1 MKYESVIGLE
11 VHAELSTATKIYCSC
26 KNEFGLDVNTSCCP
40 VCTGMPG
47 TLPVLNK
54 KVVDY
59 AIKAGLALHC
69 DITRRGKQ
77 DRKNYFYP
85 DLPKAYQISQFDL
98 PLCTNG
104 YVEIDVNGEKKKIG
118 ITRIHIE
125 EDAGKLTHSIM
136 GDESY
141 VDFNRCGVPLIEIV
155 SEPDLRSAEEARI
168 YLETL
173 KSILQYIEVSDCKME
188 EGSLRCDINVS
199 LRLEGQKEFGTRT
212 EMKNVSTFSGGQRA
226 IEYEIARQTE
236 ILENGGVIDQET
248 RRWDDMKN
256 ENVLLRSKEEAHD
269 YRYFP
274 EPDLMPIVV
283 DDAWIE
289 SIRAELPEL
298 PDVKKA
304 RYLSDYGITDYEA
317 SIIVANKD
325 MARFFEACVEDG
337 GDAKQVSNWV
347 LGDISKILKEKE
359 QGFDQIPFAPSDLNA
374 LIGMVADK
382 AISTTA
388 AKKVLDGM
396 FASAKAPKVLVDEL
410 GLSQI
415 SDTGALEALVQEII
429 SQNPQSLDDYKNG
442 KTRALGFL
450 VGQAMKASKG
460 KGNPQIL
467 NQLILEKL
475 EAYKNA

>member
-199 LRLEGQKEFGTRT
+199 LRPEGQKEFGTRT

-382 AISTTA
+382 TISTTA

>member
-1 MKYESVIGLE
+1 MNYESVIGLE
-11 VHAELSTATKIYCSC
+11 VHAELSTNTKIYCSC

-40 VCTGMPG
+40 ICTGMPG

-54 KVVDY
+54 KVVEY
-59 AIKAGLALHC
+59 AIKAGLALNC
-69 DITRRGKQ
+69 SITREGKQ

-98 PLCTNG
+98 PLCTDG
-104 YVEIDVNGEKKKIG
+104 YVDIDVNGEKKRIG

-125 EDAGKLTHSIM
+125 EDAGKLIHSVM

-199 LRLEGQKEFGTRT
+199 LRPVGSEKFGTRS
-212 EMKNVSTFSGGQRA
+212 EMKNVSTFSGTQRA
-226 IEYEIARQTE
+226 IEYEIGRQTE
-236 ILENGGVIDQET
+236 ILDNGGVIEQET
-248 RRWDDMKN
+248 RRWDDAKG

-283 DDAWIE
+283 DDEWIE
-289 SIRAELPEL
+289 SIRATLPEM
-298 PDVKKA
+298 PDVKKS
-304 RYLSDYGITDYEA
+304 RYTGELGLGDYEA
-317 SIIVANKD
+317 GIIVGNKS
-325 MARFFEACVEDG
+325 MARFFDKCVELG
-337 GDAKQVSNWV
+337 GNAKAVANW
-347 LGDISKILKEKE
+347 LQGDIMKVVKDKDIT
-359 QGFDQIPFAPSDLNA
+359 FDEIAFTPEDLNELA
-374 LIGMVADK
+374 SIVDK
-382 AISTTA
+382 GTISITA
-388 AKKVLDGM
+388 AKKVLAKM
-396 FASAKAPKVLVDEL
+396 FETAEKPSKIVDDL
-410 GLSQI
+410 GLAQI
-415 SDTGALEALVQEII
+415 SDEGAIEAMVNAVLDK
-429 SQNPQSLDDYKNG
+429 NPQSFEDYKNG

-450 VGQAMKASKG
+450 VGMVMKESKG
-460 KGNPQIL
+460 KGNPQII
-467 NQLILEKL
+467 NKMILERL
-475 EAYKNA
+475 EAYKNS

>member
-1 MKYESVIGLE
+1 MNYESVIGLE
-11 VHAELSTATKIYCSC
+11 VHAELATNTKIYCSC

-40 VCTGMPG
+40 ICTGMPG

-54 KVVDY
+54 KVVEY
-59 AIKAGLALHC
+59 AIKAGLALNC
-69 DITRRGKQ
+69 SITHTGKQ

-98 PLCTNG
+98 PLCTDG
-104 YVEIDVNGEKKKIG
+104 YVDIDVNGEKKRIG

-125 EDAGKLTHSIM
+125 EDAGKLIHSVM

-199 LRLEGQKEFGTRT
+199 LRPIGSDKFGTRS
-212 EMKNVSTFSGGQRA
+212 EMKNVSTFSGTQRA
-226 IEYEIARQTE
+226 IEYEIGRQTE
-236 ILENGGVIDQET
+236 ILSNGGVIEQET
-248 RRWDDMKN
+248 RRWDDAKG

-283 DDAWIE
+283 SDEWIE
-289 SIRAELPEL
+289 EIRSTLPEM

-304 RYLSDYGITDYEA
+304 RYTEKLGLGDYEA
-317 SIIVANKD
+317 GIIVGNKSI
-325 MARFFEACVEDG
+325 ARFFDSCMELG
-337 GDAKQVSNWV
+337 GNPKAVANW
-347 LGDISKILKEKE
+347 LQGDIMKYVKDNDIT
-359 QGFDQIPFAPSDLNA
+359 FDDVPFAPSALNELA
-374 LIGMVADK
+374 EITEKGT
-382 AISTTA
+382 ISVTA
-388 AKKVLDGM
+388 AKKVLAKM
-396 FASAKAPKVLVDEL
+396 FVSADAPAKIVDEL
-410 GLSQI
+410 GLAQI
-415 SDTGALEALVQEII
+415 NDESAIEAMVNGVLEK
-429 SQNPQSLDDYKNG
+429 NPQSFEDYKNG

-450 VGQAMKASKG
+450 VGMVMKESKG
-460 KGNPQIL
+460 KGNPQII
-467 NQLILEKL
+467 NKMILERL
-475 EAYKNA
+475 EAYKNK

>member
-1 MKYESVIGLE
+1 MNYESVIGLE
-11 VHAELSTATKIYCSC
+11 VHAELSTNTKIYCSC

-40 VCTGMPG
+40 ICTGMPG

-54 KVVDY
+54 KVVEY
-59 AIKAGLALHC
+59 AIKAGLALNC
-69 DITRRGKQ
+69 NITREGKQ

-98 PLCTNG
+98 PLCTDG
-104 YVEIDVNGEKKKIG
+104 YVDIDVNGEKKRIG

-125 EDAGKLTHSIM
+125 EDAGKLIHSVM

-199 LRLEGQKEFGTRT
+199 LRPVGSEKFGTRS
-212 EMKNVSTFSGGQRA
+212 EMKNVSTFSGTQRA
-226 IEYEIARQTE
+226 IEYEIGRQTE
-236 ILENGGVIDQET
+236 ILESGGVIEQET
-248 RRWDDMKN
+248 RRWDDAKG

-283 DDAWIE
+283 SDEWIE
-289 SIRAELPEL
+289 EIRATIPEM

-304 RYLSDYGITDYEA
+304 RYMNDLGLGDYE
-317 SIIVANKD
+317 SGIIVGNKS
-325 MARFFEACVEDG
+325 MARFFDSCIEKG
-337 GDAKQVSNWV
+337 GNAKSIANWLQGDIMKYV
-347 LGDISKILKEKE
+347 KDNDITFDDIPFTPDSLNELSAITEKGDIS
-359 QGFDQIPFAPSDLNA
+359 
-374 LIGMVADK
+374 V
-382 AISTTA
+382 TA
-388 AKKVLDGM
+388 AKKVLAKM
-396 FASAKAPKVLVDEL
+396 FETNDKPSKIVDDL
-410 GLSQI
+410 GLAQI
-415 SDTGALEALVQEII
+415 SDTSAIEAMVNAVLDK
-429 SQNPQSLDDYKNG
+429 NPQSFEDYKNG

-450 VGQAMKASKG
+450 VGMVMKESKG
-460 KGNPQIL
+460 KGNPQII
-467 NQLILEKL
+467 NKMILDRL
-475 EAYKNA
+475 EEYKNK

>member
-1 MKYESVIGLE
+1 MNYESVIGLE
-11 VHAELSTATKIYCSC
+11 VHAELSTNTKIYCSC

-54 KVVDY
+54 KVVEY
-59 AIKAGLALHC
+59 AIKAGLALNC
-69 DITRRGKQ
+69 DITREGKQ

-104 YVEIDVNGEKKKIG
+104 YVDIEVGGEKKRIG

-125 EDAGKLTHSIM
+125 EDAGKLIHSVM

-155 SEPDLRSAEEARI
+155 SEPDLRSAEEAKA

-199 LRLEGQKEFGTRT
+199 LRPVGSTEYGTRS
-212 EMKNVSTFSGGQRA
+212 EMKNVSTFSGTYRA
-226 IEYEIARQTE
+226 IEYEIGRQTK
-236 ILENGGVIDQET
+236 ILESGGVVEQET
-248 RRWDDMKN
+248 HRWDDAKG

-283 DDAWIE
+283 SDEWIE
-289 SIRAELPEL
+289 EIRATIPEM

-304 RYLSDYGITDYEA
+304 RYMNELGLGDYEA
-317 SIIVANKD
+317 GIIVSNKS
-325 MARFFEACVEDG
+325 MARFFDNCISLG
-337 GDAKQVSNWV
+337 GNAKSVANW
-347 LGDISKILKEKE
+347 LQGDIMKYTKDNDIT
-359 QGFDQIPFAPSDLNA
+359 FDDIPFTPGDLNE
-374 LIGMVADK
+374 LSSITEKGE
-382 AISTTA
+382 ISITA
-388 AKKVLDGM
+388 AKKVLAKM
-396 FASAKAPKVLVDEL
+396 FETQEKPSKIVDDL
-410 GLSQI
+410 GLKQI
-415 SDTGALEALVQEII
+415 SDEGAIEQMVNAVLDK
-429 SQNPQSLDDYKNG
+429 NPQSFEDYKNG

-450 VGQAMKASKG
+450 VGMVMKESKG
-460 KGNPQIL
+460 KGNPQII
-467 NQLILEKL
+467 NKMILERL
-475 EAYKNA
+475 EAYKNS

>member
-1 MKYESVIGLE
+1 MNYESVIGLE
-11 VHAELSTATKIYCSC
+11 VHAELATNTKIYCSC

-40 VCTGMPG
+40 ICTGMPG

-54 KVVDY
+54 KVVEY
-59 AIKAGLALHC
+59 AIKAGLALNC
-69 DITRRGKQ
+69 SITHTGKQ

-98 PLCTNG
+98 PLCTDG
-104 YVEIDVNGEKKKIG
+104 YVDIDVNGEKKRIG

-125 EDAGKLTHSIM
+125 EDAGKLIHSVM

-199 LRLEGQKEFGTRT
+199 LRPIGSDKFGTRS
-212 EMKNVSTFSGGQRA
+212 EMKNVSTFSGTQRA
-226 IEYEIARQTE
+226 IEYEIGRQTE
-236 ILENGGVIDQET
+236 ILSNGGVIEQET
-248 RRWDDMKN
+248 RRWDDAKG

-283 DDAWIE
+283 SDEWIE
-289 SIRAELPEL
+289 EIRSTLPEM

-304 RYLSDYGITDYEA
+304 RYTEKLGLGDYEA
-317 SIIVANKD
+317 GIIVGNKS
-325 MARFFEACVEDG
+325 MARFFDSCMELG
-337 GDAKQVSNWV
+337 GNPKAVANW
-347 LGDISKILKEKE
+347 LQGDIMKYVKDNDIT
-359 QGFDQIPFAPSDLNA
+359 FDDVPFAPSALNELA
-374 LIGMVADK
+374 EITEKGT
-382 AISTTA
+382 ISVTA
-388 AKKVLDGM
+388 AKKVLAKM
-396 FASAKAPKVLVDEL
+396 FVSADAPAKIVDEL
-410 GLSQI
+410 GLAQI
-415 SDTGALEALVQEII
+415 NDESAIEAMVNGVLEK
-429 SQNPQSLDDYKNG
+429 NPQSFEDYKNG

-450 VGQAMKASKG
+450 VGMVMKESKG
-460 KGNPQIL
+460 KGNPQII
-467 NQLILEKL
+467 NKMILERL
-475 EAYKNA
+475 EAYKNK

>member
-1 MKYESVIGLE
+1 MNYESVIGLE
-11 VHAELSTATKIYCSC
+11 VHAELSTNTKIYCSC

-40 VCTGMPG
+40 ICTGMPG

-54 KVVDY
+54 KVVEY
-59 AIKAGLALHC
+59 AIKAGLALNC
-69 DITRRGKQ
+69 TITREGKQ

-98 PLCTNG
+98 PLCTDG
-104 YVEIDVNGEKKKIG
+104 YVDIDVNGEKKRIG

-125 EDAGKLTHSIM
+125 EDAGKLIHSVM

-199 LRLEGQKEFGTRT
+199 LRPVGSEKFGTRS
-212 EMKNVSTFSGGQRA
+212 EMKNVSTFSGTQRA
-226 IEYEIARQTE
+226 IEYEIGRQSK
-236 ILENGGVIDQET
+236 ILDNGGVIEQET
-248 RRWDDMKN
+248 RRWDDAKG

-283 DDAWIE
+283 DDEWIE
-289 SIRAELPEL
+289 SIRETLPEM

-304 RYLSDYGITDYEA
+304 RYTGELGLGDYEA
-317 SIIVANKD
+317 GIIVGNKS
-325 MARFFEACVEDG
+325 MARFFDKCVELG
-337 GDAKQVSNWV
+337 GNVKAVANW
-347 LGDISKILKEKE
+347 LQGDIMKVVKEKDIT
-359 QGFDQIPFAPSDLNA
+359 FDDIAFEPEDLNELA
-374 LIGMVADK
+374 SIVDK
-382 AISTTA
+382 GTISVTA
-388 AKKVLDGM
+388 AKKVLAKM
-396 FASAKAPKVLVDEL
+396 FETCEKPSKIVDDL
-410 GLSQI
+410 GLAQI
-415 SDTGALEALVQEII
+415 NDESAIEAMVNDVLYK
-429 SQNPQSLDDYKNG
+429 NPQSFEDYKNG

-450 VGQAMKASKG
+450 VGMVMKESKG
-460 KGNPQIL
+460 KGNPQII
-467 NQLILEKL
+467 NKMILERL
-475 EAYKNA
+475 EAYKNS

>member
-1 MKYESVIGLE
+1 MNYESVIGLE
-11 VHAELSTATKIYCSC
+11 VHAELSTNTKIYCSC

-40 VCTGMPG
+40 ICTGMPG

-54 KVVDY
+54 KVVEY
-59 AIKAGLALHC
+59 AIKAGLALNC
-69 DITRRGKQ
+69 SITREGKQ

-98 PLCTNG
+98 PLCTDG
-104 YVEIDVNGEKKKIG
+104 YVDIDVNGEKKRIG

-125 EDAGKLTHSIM
+125 EDAGKLIHSVM

-199 LRLEGQKEFGTRT
+199 LRPVGSDKFGTRS
-212 EMKNVSTFSGGQRA
+212 EMKNVSTFSGTQRA
-226 IEYEIARQTE
+226 IEYEIGRQTE
-236 ILENGGVIDQET
+236 ILDNGGVIEQET
-248 RRWDDMKN
+248 RRWDDAKG

-283 DDAWIE
+283 DDEWIE
-289 SIRAELPEL
+289 SIRATLPEM

-304 RYLSDYGITDYEA
+304 RYTGELGLGDYEA
-317 SIIVANKD
+317 GIIVGNKS
-325 MARFFEACVEDG
+325 MARFFDKCVELG
-337 GDAKQVSNWV
+337 GNVKAVANW
-347 LGDISKILKEKE
+347 LQGDIMKVVKEKDIT
-359 QGFDQIPFAPSDLNA
+359 FDDISFTPEDLNELA
-374 LIGMVADK
+374 SIVDK
-382 AISTTA
+382 GAISVTA
-388 AKKVLDGM
+388 AKKVLAKM
-396 FASAKAPKVLVDEL
+396 FETAEKPSKIVDDL
-410 GLSQI
+410 GLAQI
-415 SDTGALEALVQEII
+415 NDESAIEAMVNAVLDK
-429 SQNPQSLDDYKNG
+429 NPQSFEDYKNG
-442 KTRALGFL
+442 NFALK
-450 VGQAMKASKG
+450 VNSPVKG
-460 KGNPQIL
+460 RGALQK
-467 NQLILEKL
+467 
-475 EAYKNA
+475 

>member
-1 MKYESVIGLE
+1 MNYESVIGLE
-11 VHAELSTATKIYCSC
+11 VHAELSTNTKIYCSC

-40 VCTGMPG
+40 ICTGMPG

-54 KVVDY
+54 KVVEY
-59 AIKAGLALHC
+59 AIKAGLALNC
-69 DITRRGKQ
+69 SITREGKQ

-98 PLCTNG
+98 PLCKDG
-104 YVEIDVNGEKKKIG
+104 YVDIDVNGEKKRIG

-125 EDAGKLTHSIM
+125 EDAGKLIHSVM

-199 LRLEGQKEFGTRT
+199 LRPVGSDKFGTRS
-212 EMKNVSTFSGGQRA
+212 EMKNVSTFSGTQRA
-226 IEYEIARQTE
+226 IEYEIGRQTQ
-236 ILENGGVIDQET
+236 ILDNGGVIEQET
-248 RRWDDMKN
+248 RRWDDAKG

-283 DDAWIE
+283 DDEWIE
-289 SIRAELPEL
+289 SIRATLPEM

-304 RYLSDYGITDYEA
+304 RYTGELGLGDYEA
-317 SIIVANKD
+317 GIIVGNKS
-325 MARFFEACVEDG
+325 MARFFDKCVELG
-337 GDAKQVSNWV
+337 GNVKAIANW
-347 LGDISKILKEKE
+347 LQGDIMKVVKEKDIT
-359 QGFDQIPFAPSDLNA
+359 FDDISFTPEDLNELA
-374 LIGMVADK
+374 SIVDK
-382 AISTTA
+382 GAISVTA
-388 AKKVLDGM
+388 AKKVLAKM
-396 FASAKAPKVLVDEL
+396 FETAEKPSKIVDDL
-410 GLSQI
+410 GLAQI
-415 SDTGALEALVQEII
+415 NDESAIEAMVNAVLDK
-429 SQNPQSLDDYKNG
+429 NPQSFEDYKNG

-450 VGQAMKASKG
+450 VGMVMKESKG
-460 KGNPQIL
+460 KGNPQII
-467 NQLILEKL
+467 NKMILERL
-475 EAYKNA
+475 EAYKNS

>member
-1 MKYESVIGLE
+1 MNYESVIGLE
-11 VHAELSTATKIYCSC
+11 VHAELSTNTKIYCSC

-40 VCTGMPG
+40 ICTGMPG

-54 KVVDY
+54 KVVEY
-59 AIKAGLALHC
+59 AIKAGLALNC
-69 DITRRGKQ
+69 NITREGKQ

-98 PLCTNG
+98 PLCTDG
-104 YVEIDVNGEKKKIG
+104 WVDIDVNGEKKRIG

-125 EDAGKLTHSIM
+125 EDAGKLIHSVM

-199 LRLEGQKEFGTRT
+199 LRPEGSEKFGTRS
-212 EMKNVSTFSGGQRA
+212 EMKNVSTFSGTERA
-226 IEYEIARQTE
+226 IEYEIGRQTE
-236 ILENGGVIDQET
+236 ILNNGGVIDQET
-248 RRWDDMKN
+248 RRWDDAKG

-283 DDAWIE
+283 SDEWIE
-289 SIRAELPEL
+289 EIRATIPEM

-304 RYLSDYGITDYEA
+304 RYMNELGLGDYE
-317 SIIVANKD
+317 SGIIVGNKS
-325 MARFFEACVEDG
+325 MARFFDSCIENG
-337 GDAKQVSNWV
+337 GNAKSIANW
-347 LGDISKILKEKE
+347 LQGDIMKYVKDNDIT
-359 QGFDQIPFAPSDLNA
+359 FDDIPFAPDSLNE
-374 LIGMVADK
+374 LSTITEKGD
-382 AISTTA
+382 ISVTA
-388 AKKVLDGM
+388 AKKVLAKM
-396 FASAKAPKVLVDEL
+396 FETNEKPSKIVEDL
-410 GLSQI
+410 GLAQI
-415 SDTGALEALVQEII
+415 SDEGAIEAMVNAVLDK
-429 SQNPQSLDDYKNG
+429 NPQSFEDYKNG

-450 VGQAMKASKG
+450 VGMVMKESKG
-460 KGNPQIL
+460 KGNPQII
-467 NQLILEKL
+467 NKMILERL
-475 EAYKNA
+475 EAYKNN